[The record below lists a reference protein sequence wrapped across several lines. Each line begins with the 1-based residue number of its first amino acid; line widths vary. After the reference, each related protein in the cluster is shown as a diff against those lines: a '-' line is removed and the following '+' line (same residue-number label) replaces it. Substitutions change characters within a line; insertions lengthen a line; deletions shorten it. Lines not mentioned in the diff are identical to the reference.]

1 MATAGPQHR
10 FASIGRRVFSYV
22 AEVFLLFTGLLA
34 LQGMLFALRLNP
46 LAQGV
51 LSGAGFSR
59 GEYHLWLLGTVDL
72 PLILYYTGT
81 LGSPARATIVMRWL
95 GLRLEAASGGSLGYA
110 RALLRTVVMLIPFEV
125 NHFFVVW
132 ANSPEGIPD
141 RLALQYALVGALI
154 LAYVGTAALSP
165 RRQSI
170 HDRVAGTVVVRT
182 AVVSGE
188 WSVVSGWRGGDAP

>member
-1 MATAGPQHR
+1 MATAGPHHR
-10 FASIGRRVFSYV
+10 YASIGRRVFSYI
-22 AEVFLLFTGLLA
+22 AEVFLLFAGVLA
-34 LQGMLFALRLNP
+34 LQGLLIALRLNP

-81 LGSPARATIVMRWL
+81 LGSPARATFVMRWL
-95 GLRLEAASGGSLGYA
+95 GLRLEAASGESIGYA

-125 NHFFVVW
+125 NHFFMVW
-132 ANSPEGIPD
+132 ANSPAGIPD

-154 LAYVGTAALSP
+154 LAYVGAAALSP
-165 RRQSI
+165 RLQSI
-170 HDRVAGTVVVRT
+170 HDLVAGTVVVRA
-182 AVVSGE
+182 AVGSGQ
-188 WSVVSGWRGGDAP
+188 